1 MIGVKTL
8 TLNNKTVILENGK
21 IKNHFEYFNI
31 FFSASVIYALLSVV
45 LIYNNVNGIGKT
57 LFVFLTCAYSFYC
70 LSKAG
75 IKIKT
80 GAITLMV
87 FIGLLGISIFNTS
100 DRLVIFINEVFMFIS
115 LIILLVHSYVND
127 DEWQLAEY
135 IKSFMRTVFV
145 PLALIGRITPKSEIN
160 YERSIGV
167 HLNNDTEDV
176 TQNNMTNTDNKC
188 DTTKIVSKIGYVLI
202 GLFMSF
208 CLLIIILPLLFSAD
222 ELFEELFTSM
232 ITSINVITYD
242 VTDLFCMAILFIF
255 ILLASFL
262 GIKYLNLGEANNTK
276 VRERGKV
283 NELIGITVF
292 VVISLVYVMF
302 SFVQIFGLFLNKM
315 HLPAGETFSSYAREG
330 FFQLLNVALMNLI
343 MIVVSFY
350 LFNKSKIIKILLT
363 IISICTYIM
372 LTSSIYRLVLYIGEY
387 HLTKLRLYAFWG
399 LIVVFFG
406 LTGAVISIY
415 NEKFKFARYG
425 FITLLTLWT
434 VFSFMRPEYVIA
446 KYNVSKSASE
456 NIDLDYIASF
466 SSDASGPIYEYLVN
480 NKSKFGDMKKEDWEY
495 YSSVKS
501 TDFFFENDFC
511 NYDKIKEYFA
521 WQYKGANNNELK
533 FNLSKWS
540 FNNRRDLAKEILLK
554 K

>member
-446 KYNVSKSASE
+446 IYNVSKSASE

>member
-425 FITLLTLWT
+425 FITLLTLWI